1 MKKLLILLITLLT
14 PFEFAYGEV
23 VRNYGHPTVYKT
35 IYFKAGEKDANKILY
50 EYIKNVSTKESLAQW
65 EFTDECVCAYK
76 IDLDD
81 DGVNEIIGYAFP
93 LSFWGA
99 LDGTDLFILKKD
111 KTKYINISYIQFSPY
126 KNLYMMSSKENGYH
140 DLKFNFINPQA
151 AGYGYS
157 SYTKGHYEYNNSKM
171 LREQTRN

>member
-1 MKKLLILLITLLT
+1 MKKLLILLITLLM
-14 PFEFAYGEV
+14 PSAFAYGEV
-23 VRNYGHPTVYKT
+23 VRNYGHSSVYKT
-35 IYFKAGEKDANKILY
+35 IYFKDGEKDANKILY
-50 EYIKNVSTKESLAQW
+50 EYIKNESTPESLAQW
-65 EFTDECVCAYK
+65 EFTEKSVCAYK
-76 IDLDD
+76 VDLNN
-81 DGVNEIIGYAFP
+81 DGVKEIIGYAYP

-126 KNLYMMSSKENGYH
+126 KNLYILNNKENGYH
-140 DLKFNFINPQA
+140 DLKFSFINPQT